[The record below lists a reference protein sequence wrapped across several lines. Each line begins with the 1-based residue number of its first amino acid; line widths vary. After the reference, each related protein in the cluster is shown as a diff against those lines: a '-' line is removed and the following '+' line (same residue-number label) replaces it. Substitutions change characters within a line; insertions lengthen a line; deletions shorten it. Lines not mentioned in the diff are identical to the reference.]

1 MSSSYFRKL
10 EEPARNRY
18 REKLTIAGEEL
29 PDPLDADVR
38 KNVFSTDARQWP
50 RLEIGD
56 IYVYLVEGICFYTRE
71 QFKSY
76 KLEDGYNLFLSGKV
90 RDACSFGATIE
101 NARIVLITGQVEAS
115 QTLGKYHQPWAV
127 VKKEG
132 TVLSAHCTCMA
143 GLGEACSHVPALL
156 FRVEVDV
163 KFGIHDPSST
173 SVECRWITASSTAQA
188 SRVASIDFIKPS
200 KRRRINTI
208 SAPKEVSSHPEA
220 TAEQLKDFL
229 KAVKRL
235 APDTLVL
242 RSLTDSE
249 DTDTAAS
256 GDVEDDED
264 PLQVPETIVDMAC
277 LYGSLKGSA
286 AKEATFSVTEC
297 DQVKLR
303 TRAQASSDEWS
314 RQRVGRITASIL
326 GKVLSCCTGAEG
338 IVSQVMGYTKTPD
351 VFSVR
356 WGRENEVKARNRFI
370 TDEAPKHSGFEV
382 RKCGLFVDSERPYL
396 GASPDGVVSCCCCT
410 DAVLEI
416 KCPASCANLTI
427 DEAKVRLPYLDADAR
442 LKEGHL
448 HYAQVQMQMA
458 LVKTTRA
465 FFVVFTNVDINVE
478 EVKFNECFW
487 NTAVSEAEKFYFSHI
502 FTEIHGR
509 ELLKKIEDA
518 NTMCICKTQK
528 SGSVLRCKLC
538 NVAVHLKCAKLRRTP
553 KTWVCLVC
561 KLAK

>member
-76 KLEDGYNLFLSGKV
+76 KLEDGYNLFLSGKI

-143 GLGEACSHVPALL
+143 GLGEACSHVAALL

-200 KRRRINTI
+200 KRRRLNTI
-208 SAPKEVSSHPEA
+208 STPKEVSSHPEA

-229 KAVKRL
+229 KAVKKL

-242 RSLTDSE
+242 RSLADSE

-264 PLQVPETIVDMAC
+264 PLQVPETIVDIVC
-277 LYGSLKGSA
+277 LYGSLNESA
-286 AKEATFSVTEC
+286 AREATFSVTEC
-297 DQVKLR
+297 DQVELR

-314 RQRVGRITASIL
+314 RQRVGRLTASIL

-370 TDEAPKHSGFEV
+370 ADEAPKHSGFEV
-382 RKCGLFVDSERPYL
+382 RKCGLFVESERPYL

-416 KCPASCANLTI
+416 KCPASCANLTF
-427 DEAKVRLPYLDADAR
+427 DEAKVRLPYLDAGAR
-442 LKEGHL
+442 LKEEHS

-478 EVKFNECFW
+478 ELKFNEGFW
-487 NTAVSEAEKFYFSHI
+487 NMAVSEAEEFYFSHI

-538 NVAVHLKCAKLRRTP
+538 NVAVHLKCVKLRRTP

>member
-76 KLEDGYNLFLSGKV
+76 KLEDSYNLFLSGKV

-143 GLGEACSHVPALL
+143 GLGEACSHVAALL

-208 SAPKEVSSHPEA
+208 STPKEVSSHPEA

-229 KAVKRL
+229 KAVKKL

-264 PLQVPETIVDMAC
+264 PLQVPETIVDMVC
-277 LYGSLKGSA
+277 LYGSLNESA
-286 AKEATFSVTEC
+286 AREATFSATEC
-297 DQVKLR
+297 DQVELR

-314 RQRVGRITASIL
+314 RQRVGRLTASIL

-370 TDEAPKHSGFEV
+370 ADEAPKHSGFEV

-396 GASPDGVVSCCCCT
+396 GASPDGVVSCCCT

-442 LKEGHL
+442 LREEHL

-478 EVKFNECFW
+478 ELKFNECFW
-487 NTAVSEAEKFYFSHI
+487 NTAVSEAEEFYFCHI

-538 NVAVHLKCAKLRRTP
+538 NVAVHLKCVKLRRTP
-553 KTWVCLVC
+553 KTLVCLVC

>member
-143 GLGEACSHVPALL
+143 GLGEACSHVAALL

-208 SAPKEVSSHPEA
+208 STPKEVSSHPEA

-229 KAVKRL
+229 KAVKKL

-264 PLQVPETIVDMAC
+264 PLQVPETIVDMVC
-277 LYGSLKGSA
+277 LYGSLNESA
-286 AKEATFSVTEC
+286 AREATFSATEC
-297 DQVKLR
+297 DQVELR

-314 RQRVGRITASIL
+314 RQRVGRLTASIL

-370 TDEAPKHSGFEV
+370 ADEAPKHSGFEV

-442 LKEGHL
+442 LKEEHL

-458 LVKTTRA
+458 LVKTNRA

-478 EVKFNECFW
+478 ELKFNECFW
-487 NTAVSEAEKFYFSHI
+487 NTAVSEAEESYFSHI
-502 FTEIHGR
+502 FTEIRGR

-538 NVAVHLKCAKLRRTP
+538 NVAVHLKCVKLRRTP

>member
-29 PDPLDADVR
+29 PDPLDADVL

-56 IYVYLVEGICFYTRE
+56 IYVYLVEGIYFYTRE

-76 KLEDGYNLFLSGKV
+76 KQEDGYNLFLSGKV
-90 RDACSFGATIE
+90 CDACSFGATIE

-127 VKKEG
+127 VEKEG
-132 TVLSAHCTCMA
+132 TVLSAHSTCMA
-143 GLGEACSHVPALL
+143 GLGEACSHVAALL

-208 SAPKEVSSHPEA
+208 STPKEVSSHPEA

-242 RSLTDSE
+242 RSLTDSG
-249 DTDTAAS
+249 DTDTAAR
-256 GDVEDDED
+256 GDLKDDED

-277 LYGSLKGSA
+277 LY
-286 AKEATFSVTEC
+286 
-297 DQVKLR
+297 
-303 TRAQASSDEWS
+303 
-314 RQRVGRITASIL
+314 
-326 GKVLSCCTGAEG
+326 
-338 IVSQVMGYTKTPD
+338 
-351 VFSVR
+351 
-356 WGRENEVKARNRFI
+356 
-370 TDEAPKHSGFEV
+370 
-382 RKCGLFVDSERPYL
+382 
-396 GASPDGVVSCCCCT
+396 
-410 DAVLEI
+410 
-416 KCPASCANLTI
+416 
-427 DEAKVRLPYLDADAR
+427 
-442 LKEGHL
+442 
-448 HYAQVQMQMA
+448 
-458 LVKTTRA
+458 
-465 FFVVFTNVDINVE
+465 
-478 EVKFNECFW
+478 
-487 NTAVSEAEKFYFSHI
+487 
-502 FTEIHGR
+502 
-509 ELLKKIEDA
+509 
-518 NTMCICKTQK
+518 
-528 SGSVLRCKLC
+528 
-538 NVAVHLKCAKLRRTP
+538 
-553 KTWVCLVC
+553 
-561 KLAK
+561 

>member
-1 MSSSYFRKL
+1 MLLHERAIQKL
-10 EEPARNRY
+10 QTRR
-18 REKLTIAGEEL
+18 
-29 PDPLDADVR
+29 
-38 KNVFSTDARQWP
+38 
-50 RLEIGD
+50 RLH
-56 IYVYLVEGICFYTRE
+56 
-71 QFKSY
+71 
-76 KLEDGYNLFLSGKV
+76 LFLSGKV

-101 NARIVLITGQVEAS
+101 YARIVLITGQVEAS
-115 QTLGKYHQPWAV
+115 QTLGKYHQPCAV

-143 GLGEACSHVPALL
+143 GLGEACSHVAALL

-188 SRVASIDFIKPS
+188 SRVASIEFIKPS

-208 SAPKEVSSHPEA
+208 STPKEVSSHPEA

-242 RSLTDSE
+242 RSLKDSE

-264 PLQVPETIVDMAC
+264 SLQVPETIVDMAC
-277 LYGSLKGSA
+277 LYGSLNEPA
-286 AKEATFSVTEC
+286 AREATFSVTEC
-297 DQVKLR
+297 DQVELR

-314 RQRVGRITASIL
+314 RQRVGRLTASIL

-338 IVSQVMGYTKTPD
+338 IVSQVMGYTNTPD
-351 VFSVR
+351 VFSVK

-370 TDEAPKHSGFEV
+370 ADEAPKHSGFEV

-458 LVKTTRA
+458 LVNTTRA

-487 NTAVSEAEKFYFSHI
+487 NTAVSEAEEFYFSHI

-509 ELLKKIEDA
+509 ELLKKLRMQTPCAFAKHRSQDLSYDA
-518 NTMCICKTQK
+518 SYVM
-528 SGSVLRCKLC
+528 
-538 NVAVHLKCAKLRRTP
+538 
-553 KTWVCLVC
+553 
-561 KLAK
+561 

>member
-1 MSSSYFRKL
+1 MEAVAHRKLEVCTAFRKL

-76 KLEDGYNLFLSGKV
+76 KLEDGYNLFLSGK
-90 RDACSFGATIE
+90 
-101 NARIVLITGQVEAS
+101 
-115 QTLGKYHQPWAV
+115 
-127 VKKEG
+127 
-132 TVLSAHCTCMA
+132 
-143 GLGEACSHVPALL
+143 
-156 FRVEVDV
+156 
-163 KFGIHDPSST
+163 
-173 SVECRWITASSTAQA
+173 A

-200 KRRRINTI
+200 KRRRIKTI
-208 SAPKEVSSHPEA
+208 STAKEVSSHPEA

-256 GDVEDDED
+256 GDVEDDKD
-264 PLQVPETIVDMAC
+264 PLQMPETIVDMAC
-277 LYGSLKGSA
+277 LYGSLNESA
-286 AKEATFSVTEC
+286 AREATCSVTEC
-297 DQVKLR
+297 DQVELR
-303 TRAQASSDEWS
+303 TRAQASSDERS
-314 RQRVGRITASIL
+314 RQRVGRLTASIL

-370 TDEAPKHSGFEV
+370 ADEAPKHSGFEV
-382 RKCGLFVDSERPYL
+382 RKC
-396 GASPDGVVSCCCCT
+396 

-427 DEAKVRLPYLDADAR
+427 DEAK
-442 LKEGHL
+442 
-448 HYAQVQMQMA
+448 
-458 LVKTTRA
+458 
-465 FFVVFTNVDINVE
+465 
-478 EVKFNECFW
+478 
-487 NTAVSEAEKFYFSHI
+487 
-502 FTEIHGR
+502 
-509 ELLKKIEDA
+509 
-518 NTMCICKTQK
+518 
-528 SGSVLRCKLC
+528 
-538 NVAVHLKCAKLRRTP
+538 
-553 KTWVCLVC
+553 
-561 KLAK
+561 